1 MEKTFDINAH
11 IDINGS
17 WCGSA
22 YFVNRNAQRTYAIHS
37 AAMPGEKAT
46 PAKEKIRAYL
56 DTETERMIAEGWT
69 RVSREEMHECDK
81 EFRAAKKLANNMKNQ
96 LHNPKE

>member
-11 IDINGS
+11 IDINGAWS
-17 WCGSA
+17 GSA
-22 YFVNRNAQRTYAIHS
+22 YFVNRNAHRTYAIHS

-46 PAKEKIRAYL
+46 PSKEKIRARL

-69 RVSREEMHECDK
+69 RVSREEMHEYDK
-81 EFRAAKKLANNMKNQ
+81 ELRAAKRLANNTKN
-96 LHNPKE
+96 